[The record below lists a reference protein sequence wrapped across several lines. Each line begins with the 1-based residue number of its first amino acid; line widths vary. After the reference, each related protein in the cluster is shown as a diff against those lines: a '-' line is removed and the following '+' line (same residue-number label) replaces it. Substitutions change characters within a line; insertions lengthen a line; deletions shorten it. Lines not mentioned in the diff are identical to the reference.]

1 MPKTQ
6 PLIVSK
12 VSFFLSIFFKLSYN
26 CILFLCIIYIYIH
39 SRNDCGIFVMM
50 LMNYW
55 NGFVSKLFNHV
66 SSFKFCL
73 FNHLLS
79 FFSSKFNMFYCFFF
93 FQNDA
98 LKYRKMVAY
107 NMFNSELNKSTIKN
121 SVSEK
126 VQN

>member
-26 CILFLCIIYIYIH
+26 CVLFLCINYIYIH

-55 NGFVSKLFNHV
+55 NGSVSKLFNHV

-79 FFSSKFNMFYCFFF
+79 FFSAGLICFIVSF

-107 NMFNSELNKSTIKN
+107 NKFNSELNKSTIKS
-121 SVSEK
+121 SVSEE